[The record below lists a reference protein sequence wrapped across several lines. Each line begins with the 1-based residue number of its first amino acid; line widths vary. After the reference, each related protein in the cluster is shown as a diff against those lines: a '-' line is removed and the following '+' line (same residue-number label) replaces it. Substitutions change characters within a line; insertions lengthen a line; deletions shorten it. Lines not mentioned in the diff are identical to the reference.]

1 MVFSKSRVNYELL
14 KPIMLN
20 DAAVDYVDQI
30 RYLGTTITSQPTF
43 SYSSENDLRTFYKS
57 VNSILNVIKGP
68 NEVIKMHLLYAN
80 CVPILTYAS
89 AVKEFSAREMTSC
102 NTALNDAI
110 RKIFSFRRCKVYALL
125 EKGLPINRSSSCL
138 QMQGGSF
145 HCHLPHIRTRFCQ
158 LYFT

>member
-57 VNSILNVIKGP
+57 VNSILNVINGP

-80 CVPILTYAS
+80 CVPILT
-89 AVKEFSAREMTSC
+89 
-102 NTALNDAI
+102 
-110 RKIFSFRRCKVYALL
+110 
-125 EKGLPINRSSSCL
+125 
-138 QMQGGSF
+138 
-145 HCHLPHIRTRFCQ
+145 
-158 LYFT
+158 